1 MPARARR
8 PKTGRSSRSTSSR
21 KRTQCQI
28 LRLGTSEIKRIIWNF
43 TLRTSALL
51 ARNQKNK
58 LDFHA
63 AKEADDNDFFFD
75 VHGVPDVI
83 ELSDDDDDDD
93 DGDVNDW
100 TAVSAAMAK
109 LLRYT
114 YRCQWTPLH
123 KVAI

>member
-1 MPARARR
+1 M
-8 PKTGRSSRSTSSR
+8 
-21 KRTQCQI
+21 
-28 LRLGTSEIKRIIWNF
+28 GTSEIKRIIWNF

-63 AKEADDNDFFFD
+63 AKEADDHDFFD
-75 VHGVPDVI
+75 VHGLPEVI
-83 ELSDDDDDDD
+83 ELSDDDDDFDL
-93 DGDVNDW
+93 DVESW